1 MADEDAAALGARDDG
16 VDSSVAQH
24 LQIGSGQHHVAALAR
39 AATQEGRSR
48 AARGET
54 VVQGEQIRGDLTRH
68 RRTITGRRIEGRGR
82 LCNRALGIHA
92 EVCALGVGRGD
103 QRLLFGHGGVG
114 RLEPLHDLEFGVF
127 EVALATSERRDLA
140 LQTLRLF
147 GVARGGESAR
157 VTCGARVD
165 HGDVGLDARHLCAQ
179 IVTGAQ
185 ACRELPRQLLASCEQ
200 LLHARG
206 LRRILAGVVGLADT
220 GIEKGHLDEAV
231 LIGGAGIHASQP
243 TVAHRRRNGRALA
256 FNDRSNGGK
265 VHSMSV
271 LRTKSVEQSIADTEE
286 PEYRLKKSLSALDL
300 TVFGIGVVIGA
311 GIFTLTG
318 RAAHEV
324 AGPAIVVSFVV
335 AAIACALAALCY
347 AEFASTVPVS
357 GSAYTFSYSSLGEL
371 FAWIIGWDLILEMF
385 LGASVVAQGWS
396 AYLGT
401 LMEQLGMPIPAEIGY
416 GGTVDLMAILLV
428 LVLGGLMSFGIKESL
443 RVNLVLVA
451 VKLFIVLFVIVAGVL
466 FIDPANWVPF
476 VPEAAPRE
484 SASGLSQPLL
494 QFLSGIE
501 PTAFGVGGIF
511 AGAALVF
518 FAYIGF
524 DVVATTAEETR
535 NPQRDMPIGIIAS
548 LAICTVLYCAVAF
561 VVTGMVPYQDLDPA
575 AALANAFAFHG
586 QAWMATL
593 ISAGAVAGLTTVVL
607 TLLIGATRIIF
618 AMSRDALL
626 PIGLAKVHPR
636 FRTPWLISLVVTV
649 IVAVVAGFTPIGLLE
664 EMVNIGTL
672 SAFVMVSIGVI
683 VLRRRRPDLPR
694 TFRVPF
700 NPWLPGLSA
709 AICVYL
715 MLNLTVETWLRFLI
729 WLAVGFVIYFAYS
742 QKRSRIGQPGYI
754 DPSLPHVVAHR
765 REGEDE
771 TT

>member
-1 MADEDAAALGARDDG
+1 
-16 VDSSVAQH
+16 
-24 LQIGSGQHHVAALAR
+24 
-39 AATQEGRSR
+39 
-48 AARGET
+48 
-54 VVQGEQIRGDLTRH
+54 
-68 RRTITGRRIEGRGR
+68 
-82 LCNRALGIHA
+82 
-92 EVCALGVGRGD
+92 
-103 QRLLFGHGGVG
+103 
-114 RLEPLHDLEFGVF
+114 
-127 EVALATSERRDLA
+127 
-140 LQTLRLF
+140 
-147 GVARGGESAR
+147 
-157 VTCGARVD
+157 
-165 HGDVGLDARHLCAQ
+165 
-179 IVTGAQ
+179 
-185 ACRELPRQLLASCEQ
+185 
-200 LLHARG
+200 
-206 LRRILAGVVGLADT
+206 
-220 GIEKGHLDEAV
+220 
-231 LIGGAGIHASQP
+231 
-243 TVAHRRRNGRALA
+243 
-256 FNDRSNGGK
+256 
-265 VHSMSV
+265 MSL
-271 LRTKSVEQSIADTEE
+271 LRTKSVEQSIADTDE
-286 PEYRLKKSLSALDL
+286 PEFRLKKSLSALDL

-318 RAAHEV
+318 RAAHDV
-324 AGPAIVVSFVV
+324 AGPAIVVSFAV

-401 LMEQLGMPIPAEIGY
+401 LMAQLGAPIPEEIGY
-416 GGTVDLMAILLV
+416 GGTVDLMAVLLV
-428 LVLGGLMSFGIKESL
+428 VVLGALMTFGIKESL

-451 VKLFIVLFVIVAGVL
+451 VKLFIVLFVIVAGLL
-466 FIDPANWVPF
+466 FVNPANWSPF
-476 VPEAAPRE
+476 VPDAQPRDA
-484 SASGLSQPLL
+484 ASGLSQPLL

-524 DVVATTAEETR
+524 DVVATTAEETK

-548 LAICTVLYCAVAF
+548 LLICTALYCAVAL
-561 VVTGMVPYQDLDPA
+561 VVTGMVPYQEIDPA
-575 AALANAFAFHG
+575 AALANAFVFHG
-586 QAWMATL
+586 ADWMATL

-626 PIGLAKVHPR
+626 PASLAKVHPR
-636 FRTPWLISLVVTV
+636 FRTPWVISIAVTAV
-649 IVAVVAGFTPIGLLE
+649 VAVVAGFTPIGLLE

-672 SAFVMVSIGVI
+672 SAFVLVAVGVI
-683 VLRRRRPDLPR
+683 VLRRKRPDLKR

-709 AICVYL
+709 AICIYL

-742 QKRSRIGQPGYI
+742 RRHSRIGQPGYEEFA
-754 DPSLPHVVAHR
+754 LPHVVSHPR
-765 REGEDE
+765 DDSDDDPRP
-771 TT
+771 